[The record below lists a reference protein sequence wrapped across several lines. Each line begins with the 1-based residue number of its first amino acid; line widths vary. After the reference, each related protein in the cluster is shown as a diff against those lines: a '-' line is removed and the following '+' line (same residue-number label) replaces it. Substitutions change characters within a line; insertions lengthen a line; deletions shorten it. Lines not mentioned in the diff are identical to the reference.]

1 MEEQKK
7 TQSAKGFLKS
17 DKKKATKEDALNLF
31 NGYANTGLNGR
42 AIHILTD
49 QVVDM
54 ALANPN
60 TFKELLD
67 EGKDKHNEHL
77 FDAILKYSWGSSFV
91 EKKKDFLLKLNST
104 PSEYTARTSN
114 SNMKSNIRQKI
125 KMINQLFDIKTGEV
139 YKYLARDGGLDSSRY
154 DIPAGIV
161 GFHAFI
167 NFFFDEKET
176 VKEKEAP
183 KKAEKEIVKEEI
195 K

>member
-1 MEEQKK
+1 MKEQKK
-7 TQSAKGFLKS
+7 THPAKGFLKS

-42 AIHILTD
+42 AIHILTE
-49 QVVDM
+49 QVVEM

-60 TFKELLD
+60 TFKELLG
-67 EGKDKHNEHL
+67 EGKDNPNEHL

-125 KMINQLFDIKTGEV
+125 QMINQFFNIKIGEV
-139 YKYLARDGGLDSSRY
+139 YKYLAKDGGLDNSRY
-154 DIPAGIV
+154 EIPSGIV
-161 GFHAFI
+161 GFHDFI
-167 NFFFDEKET
+167 DFFFDEKEII
-176 VKEKEAP
+176 KEAP
-183 KKAEKEIVKEEI
+183 QKTEKEIVKEEI